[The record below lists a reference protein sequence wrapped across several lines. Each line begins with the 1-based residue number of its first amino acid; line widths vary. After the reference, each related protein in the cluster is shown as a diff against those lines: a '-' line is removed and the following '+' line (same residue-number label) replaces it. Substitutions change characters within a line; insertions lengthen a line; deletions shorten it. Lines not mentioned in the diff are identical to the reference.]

1 MQISYH
7 FANKNSKITKL
18 KKKKKNFFCT
28 GRYCSK
34 LAGMADTWP
43 VRLVFKPVRN
53 VDVLI
58 PIYILVR
65 YIPAG
70 TASTSTI
77 LTTLGLGWFYFYLL
91 LIGMSALLC

>member
-7 FANKNSKITKL
+7 SANNNSKITKL
-18 KKKKKNFFCT
+18 IKKKKKKKTFFL
-28 GRYCSK
+28 
-34 LAGMADTWP
+34 LAGMVDTWS
-43 VRLVFKPVRN
+43 VRPVFKPVQN

-58 PIYILVR
+58 PIYILVW

-70 TASTSTI
+70 MAGTSTI

-91 LIGMSALLC
+91 LIGMSALLR